1 MRILGAASL
10 SSRLRLLLDLVLVLW
25 LIVGALNAILLLSLV
40 IEPTHPM
47 RRLLN
52 VTTLYSVSADAHA
65 AGVFLECR
73 EPDALVESQVLA
85 FVNYRPGSRGYLL
98 AIALGYFVLWGL
110 YLTVIRRL
118 RDVFGSLTSG
128 QPFLRSNVRRLRIIG
143 GMVIAAW
150 LFEHAWDWAAVTY
163 MRSVLTL
170 AGSTPS
176 VPAAF
181 IIDDVHPEMLFVG
194 AAVLVLA
201 EIFRLGASLQE
212 EQTLTI

>member
-1 MRILGAASL
+1 MKTLGAGSL
-10 SSRLRLLLDLVLVLW
+10 ASRLRLLLDLVLAVW
-25 LIVGALNAILLLSLV
+25 LIVGVLNGFLLLSLV
-40 IEPTHPM
+40 MEPTHPL

-52 VTTLYSVSADAHA
+52 VTTVYAVP
-65 AGVFLECR
+65 AGSCAPVDFLKCR
-73 EPDALVESQVLA
+73 EPGALVESQLLA
-85 FVNYRPGSRGYLL
+85 LVNYRPGSRGYLL
-98 AIALGYFVLWGL
+98 ALAASYFVLWGL
-110 YLTVIRRL
+110 YLTVIRQL
-118 RDVFGSLTSG
+118 RWVFGSLTSG
-128 QPFLRSNVRRLRIIG
+128 QPFLGSNVRRLRIIG
-143 GMVIAAW
+143 GVVIAAW
-150 LFEHAWDWAAVTY
+150 LFEHASDWAAVTY

-170 AGSTPS
+170 AGSKPG